1 MRLDFVILR
10 LWLLIYTIFLWNSD
24 TMLSHGFFHV
34 HGREVGEE
42 MDQQIIEKAKSLD
55 WSQYS

>member
-10 LWLLIYTIFLWNSD
+10 LWLLIYTSFLWNSD

-34 HGREVGEE
+34 HGREGGEA
-42 MDQQIIEKAKSLD
+42 MAQPIIEKATSLE